1 MTANRRINRQLELPM
16 LVDVN
21 TKNGPTSKVCDAPV
35 QATQD
40 AVQRPSEQDMTVY
53 RQISSNYFHS
63 LKKR

>member
-21 TKNGPTSKVCDAPV
+21 TKNGSTSKVCDAPV

-40 AVQRPSEQDMTVY
+40 TVQRPSEQDMTVY